1 LKTEFDIM
9 KENDMNGWIESISEP
24 IRMSPPDLQIP
35 HLEISMLTPVLVICV
50 ASLLLAA
57 ACALAMGANEALRF
71 KQ

>member
-1 LKTEFDIM
+1 M

-24 IRMSPPDLQIP
+24 IRMSTPDLQISNFD
-35 HLEISMLTPVLVICV
+35 ISTLTPVLVICV
-50 ASLLLAA
+50 VSLLLTA